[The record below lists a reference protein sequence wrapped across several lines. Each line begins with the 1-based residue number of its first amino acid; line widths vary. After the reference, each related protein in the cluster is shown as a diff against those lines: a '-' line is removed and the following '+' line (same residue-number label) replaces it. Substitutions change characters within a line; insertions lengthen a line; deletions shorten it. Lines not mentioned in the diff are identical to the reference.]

1 MTSAVPLGRHEPGLE
16 GWEDARRFRLGG
28 SEIAAVLG
36 LSPWESRLSL
46 WLKKKGLIPRDYV
59 DNPEEEWG
67 RRIEPV
73 VTAKFVESHPGD
85 WQANPGLFHHAT
97 RTWQLA
103 NPDALSPGLR
113 DGLLEVKLARYAD
126 KWGAHG
132 SDEIPIYYRA
142 QVLQYLDVFD
152 FEFVWVAALIHQTDY
167 REYLIER
174 DADAETDI
182 DIIREEGERF
192 VTDLIN
198 SRPPDIDRHSAT
210 YQAVRELHP
219 DILPGSVEIDSGLA
233 GDYLAAVIAEK
244 EAKADK
250 EFYTAR
256 ILHELGNLRDACVD
270 GARLAY
276 RTHRSRDGQPGTP
289 FLATDRKRLDQITY
303 PRTIREAIR
312 A

>member
-1 MTSAVPLGRHEPGLE
+1 MTAHRLGSFEPGSE

-28 SEIAAVLG
+28 GEAAAVLG

-46 WLKKKGLIPRDYV
+46 WLKKKGLIARDYS
-59 DNPEEEWG
+59 DNPEQEWG

-73 VTAKFVESHPGD
+73 VARKFLEEHREE
-85 WQANPGLFHHAT
+85 WQTNPGLYRHGT

-103 NPDALSPGLR
+103 NPDGLATQQR
-113 DGLLEVKLARYAD
+113 DGLFEIKVARRTEG
-126 KWGAHG
+126 WGDEG
-132 SDEIPIYYRA
+132 TDEIPVHYRC

-152 FEFVWVAALIHQTDY
+152 LDFGWVVALIGQTSY

-174 DADAETDI
+174 DDDDI
-182 DIIREEGERF
+182 AILREEGERF

-198 SRPPDIDRHSAT
+198 DRMPDIDRHSAT

-219 DILPGSVEIDSGLA
+219 DILPGSVEVDPDLA

-250 EFYTAR
+250 EFHGAR
-256 ILHELGNLRDACVD
+256 ILDQLGDLRDALVD
-270 GARLAY
+270 GARFAY

-289 FLATDRKRLDQITY
+289 FLAADRKRLEQVQF
-303 PRTIREAIR
+303 PRTIREALN